1 MRYRLGEYCATK
13 CNVCCPLETRT
24 EVPVLSARP
33 QPNPSSALPVP
44 RETRRRGEG
53 LARELTAADGFAIVA
68 GSVVGSGIFLV
79 PGAIARDLSSLPEVL
94 GIWAAGALLTLFG
107 ALSLA
112 EMGTMFP
119 AAGGLYVYLR
129 EAYGKPVAFL
139 YGWGLASIIQTG
151 TIATLAAGFT
161 LYLSQLIPLSPLQ
174 QRLLAMVPILAL
186 TGFNLMSLH
195 RAKLL
200 QNLCNVAKL
209 LGVAML
215 GVLLFWRG
223 HVATLGANWKIPVR
237 SSPLEF
243 GAALIAVL
251 WAFEG
256 WHVVSFTAGEFRSPQ
271 RDLPR
276 SLLSGTL
283 TVAAIYLGLNVA
295 YYAVLSSHGIAG
307 MPSAAAGAMQKAW
320 GAGIVRVVS
329 ILILTSIL
337 GAMNGMV
344 LTGPRV
350 YYAMARD
357 RLFFPFLAR
366 TSEHSQ
372 VPVAAILT
380 QGIWAS
386 LLTLTGNFEQLFT
399 CVVFTAWIFYGLAVG
414 GVIVLRIR
422 YPQMHRTFRTPGYP
436 VLPLLFVA
444 AAGVVVW
451 STVASTPGH
460 ALIGILLILTGWPF
474 YFLFRARSGREQ
486 PEPSA
491 VEID

>member
-1 MRYRLGEYCATK
+1 
-13 CNVCCPLETRT
+13 
-24 EVPVLSARP
+24 
-33 QPNPSSALPVP
+33 
-44 RETRRRGEG
+44 
-53 LARELTAADGFAIVA
+53 VA
-68 GSVVGSGIFLV
+68 GSVIGSGIFLV
-79 PGAIARDLSSLPEVL
+79 PGAVARDLGSLPEVL
-94 GIWAAGALLTLFG
+94 AIWTAGALLSFFG

-112 EMGTMFP
+112 ELGTMFP

-129 EAYGKPVAFL
+129 EAYGKPIAFL
-139 YGWGLASIIQTG
+139 YGWGLASMIQTG
-151 TIATLAAGFT
+151 TIATLAAGFM

-174 QRLLAMVPILAL
+174 QRLLAVVPVLAL

-209 LGVAML
+209 LGIAML
-215 GVLLFWRG
+215 GALLFWRG
-223 HVATLGANWKIPVR
+223 HVAMLDANWKLPVR
-237 SSPLEF
+237 SGPLEF

-295 YYAVLSSHGIAG
+295 YYAVLSAHSIAG
-307 MPSAAAGAMQKAW
+307 MPSAAAGAMQKGW
-320 GAGIVRVVS
+320 GDGIVRVVS
-329 ILILTSIL
+329 FLILTSIL

-357 RLFFPFLAR
+357 KLFFPFLAR
-366 TSEHSQ
+366 TSEHTQ
-372 VPVAAILT
+372 VPVAAILA

-386 LLTLTGNFEQLFT
+386 LLALTGSFEQLLT
-399 CVVFTAWIFYGLAVG
+399 CVVFTAWIFYGMAVA
-414 GVIVLRIR
+414 GVIVLRVR
-422 YPQMHRTFRTPGYP
+422 YPHLHRPFRTPGYP
-436 VLPLLFVA
+436 VVPLLFVA
-444 AAGVVVW
+444 AAGAVVW
-451 STVASTPGH
+451 SAVANTPGH
-460 ALIGILLILTGWPF
+460 ALIGILAILTGLPF
-474 YFLFRARSGREQ
+474 FLLFRARSRREQ

-491 VEID
+491 VEIDR